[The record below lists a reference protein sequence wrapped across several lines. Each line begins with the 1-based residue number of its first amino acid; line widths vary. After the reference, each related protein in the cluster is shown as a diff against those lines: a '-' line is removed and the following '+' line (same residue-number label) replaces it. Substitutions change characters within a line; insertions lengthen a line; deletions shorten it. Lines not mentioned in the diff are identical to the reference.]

1 MNELNE
7 YCLKQRFDAIKN
19 HKPRVANKLNEIGDI
34 LSAEYY
40 INPDEASEMWQ
51 YIIDLNISDD
61 VKYSKFYISQIFSKL
76 LQKMNNSEDA
86 IILLNMYPTRLPLL
100 IQYGNEGFVNHG
112 FFYNIFSYCIE
123 HDDIES
129 SIRCIE
135 CYSKRYEDRTE
146 NNLEIVN
153 RVKLLCLKYIN
164 SSCHEDTAI
173 GVLRDM
179 EKLSNPEMNY
189 YANII
194 NTTLGL
200 TEKNNIDG
208 KILFTIKNRL
218 SDEFFDLLWM
228 SRNDY
233 DEEDLKTFWIDY
245 LSFSNSE
252 NDKRKPV
259 IHLAKEEKD
268 KSIFFSNIEKKS
280 DVLLNYYFS
289 KPELQSTEIYILW
302 SWIETEE
309 WEKFIIYCSLAVSS
323 QSELNIMGSDISG
336 FIDDAMMLYLGDN
349 FEPEFDTEYENEKF
363 EKSKIIKNKIEKF
376 NCSLKEI
383 SELIQDK
390 TKKRAYN
397 KLISY
402 YFSKI
407 AKKNNSNKHKN
418 DYNGE
423 NHNAI
428 DHLIS
433 FAQDILNSG
442 EDLDL
447 RNSDYKLIT
456 RELHD
461 LLLEERKKYG
471 NDSDYSLNTYYTLA
485 QNDDVIKMFFQHSI
499 NEWRISMELLSACV
513 RKNDDN
519 RIKQIAQ
526 LIIDR
531 LRFEKEETRN
541 GFSWGIKVKLD
552 AIISEYD
559 FNPQPWNGK
568 KEYITDDMRE
578 TVKKFVYL
586 LLPYLP
592 KNEQDYVKETSLY
605 KIDLSVFD
613 IEKYREQIFIDIE
626 YVTMPPKDYKKKS
639 NDNPL
644 AEDRLRCCF
653 DVLSRLNRLDI
664 ISDVMNEL
672 ASKKR
677 DSFIRYDIRVNN
689 LFSGLREGQLIR
701 LFLMNNYIFE
711 EWIKEKHIG
720 EREIINLARKLSRES
735 TIDEYSI
742 FYDFIKKHD
751 ILEDVEDI
759 EYDTVK
765 NFGSIVVD
773 NV

>member
-86 IILLNMYPTRLPLL
+86 IILLNMYPMRLPLL

-112 FFYNIFSYCIE
+112 CFYNIFSYCIE
-123 HDDIES
+123 HDDIEF

-218 SDEFFDLLWM
+218 SDEFFELLWM

-245 LSFSNSE
+245 LSFSDSE

-268 KSIFFSNIEKKS
+268 KSIFFANIEKKS

-302 SWIETEE
+302 TWIETEE
-309 WEKFIIYCSLAVSS
+309 WEKFIKYCSLAVSS
-323 QSELNIMGSDISG
+323 QSELNILGSDISG
-336 FIDDAMMLYLGDN
+336 FIDDAMILYLGDN
-349 FEPEFDTEYENEKF
+349 FEPEFDTEYEIEKF

-407 AKKNNSNKHKN
+407 AKKNNSNNHKN
-418 DYNGE
+418 EYNGE

-447 RNSDYKLIT
+447 RNTDYKLIT

-485 QNDDVIKMFFQHSI
+485 QNDDVIKAFFQHTS

-513 RKNDDN
+513 RKYDDS
-519 RIKQIAQ
+519 RINEIAN
-526 LIIDR
+526 LMIDR
-531 LRFEKEETRN
+531 LITEKDEFLKN
-541 GFSWGIKVKLD
+541 YLWGIRVKID
-552 AIISEYD
+552 AIVCEYD
-559 FNPQPWNGK
+559 YNPQPWNGP

-578 TVKKFVYL
+578 TVKRFINLV
-586 LLPYLP
+586 LPYLP
-592 KNEQDYVKETSLY
+592 KEEQNFIKDNYLY
-605 KIDLSVFD
+605 KIDLSIIDIKKYRDQIFKDIDYITQTPKNRKTKVKDIYIAEERVKRCFD
-613 IEKYREQIFIDIE
+613 I
-626 YVTMPPKDYKKKS
+626 
-639 NDNPL
+639 
-644 AEDRLRCCF
+644 
-653 DVLSRLNRLDI
+653 LSRFDRLDI
-664 ISDVMNEL
+664 VSDVLNKIAIKKNE
-672 ASKKR
+672 
-677 DSFIRYDIRVNN
+677 SFIRYDIWVDYLIR
-689 LFSGLREGQLIR
+689 GLREGQLIR

-711 EWIKEKHIG
+711 EWLCEERVDEK
-720 EREIINLARKLSRES
+720 EIINLARKISRES
-735 TIDEYSI
+735 SYEEYNC
-742 FYDFIKKHD
+742 FYDFIKKHNV
-751 ILEDVEDI
+751 LENIEEI
-759 EYDTVK
+759 EYDTIN
-765 NFGSIVVD
+765 NFGSLLENGV
-773 NV
+773 